1 MALDTAATAIFELG
15 KMVIS
20 RVWKDPS
27 EQAKELRLLE
37 TLRQTG
43 DLAKLDAHVKLMIGQ
58 MEINKIEAGSKS
70 IFIAGWRPFVGWS
83 CGFSL
88 VYVSIVEPIAR
99 FIMLAN
105 DYTGEFPVID
115 TTLTI
120 QVLLG
125 MLGIAGMRSF
135 DKSKGVETNK
145 L

>member
-1 MALDTAATAIFELG
+1 MSFDPATALFELG
-15 KMVIS
+15 KTAIEKI
-20 RVWKDPS
+20 WPDPT
-27 EQAKELRLLE
+27 QRAKELRLLE
-37 TLRQTG
+37 TIRQTG
-43 DLAKLDAHVKLMIGQ
+43 DLARLDAHVKLMVGQ
-58 MEINKIEAGSKS
+58 MEINKVEASSKS
-70 IFIAGWRPFVGWS
+70 LFIAGWRPFVGWA

-88 VYVSIVEPIAR
+88 VYVSIIEPIAR

-105 DYTGEFPVID
+105 DYTGEFPIID
-115 TTLTI
+115 TSLTI